1 MLEVELNSV
10 DDNPLVDLEGEV
22 VHHGGNFYGG
32 HVCFAMDGLK
42 SAVASVAD
50 LLDRQ
55 LALLCMPETNGGLP
69 ANLVASGKVSHHGF
83 KAMQISASAL
93 TAEALKLT
101 VPAAAFSRSTE
112 SHNQDKVSMGTI
124 AARDCLRILDL
135 SETVAAILLLAAS
148 QAVDL
153 RGPDICCPRSV
164 ALRDA
169 VRTEVPMLRTDRR
182 QDRDIEGIVRLH
194 HAGFIPC
201 PPPVDV
207 HCRYA

>member
-1 MLEVELNSV
+1 
-10 DDNPLVDLEGEV
+10 
-22 VHHGGNFYGG
+22 
-32 HVCFAMDGLK
+32 MDSLK

-55 LALLCMPETNGGLP
+55 LALLCSPETSDGLP
-69 ANLVASGKVSHHGF
+69 ADLVPGSDPERFLHHGF

-101 VPAAAFSRSTE
+101 IPAAAFSRSTE

-153 RGPDICCPRSV
+153 RGPAACCPRSV

-182 QDRDIEGIVRLH
+182 QDRDIEQILRLH
-194 HAGFIPC
+194 HAGLLPC